1 MTRHWQATILALL
14 GAAAI
19 SGRAG
24 EISTGEILTQTAE
37 ATFACLNWQPVGVCL
52 WLQCDLAGCRVQSSI
67 KVGHYLPELV
77 VTSYNELGGNPWR
90 EAQVATG
97 AIAASP
103 LASLISGLAGV
114 LPGSA
119 GHRSEA
125 TFGRDHANL
134 VFREADAIGHPA
146 PALPVFALP
155 DSLRCRSRT
164 RPFVPYFLSS
174 LDAVVWRTGGM
185 EIFESA
191 SWLPGSREIGQWP
204 LNTWGG
210 VYPRTGWAISAE
222 EPKAAAVIAQRV
234 GDIVTRDDQAH
245 VYRAIVD
252 RRSRTPRTWP
262 PGPLFE
268 TDRATGQWQMLL
280 PEAQST
286 CEVVGIDD
294 RHAAPWSLNNVDT
307 GGDYA
312 WNLWRPY
319 QCCQR
324 RGQSFLGDLNF
335 VTYP

>member
-1 MTRHWQATILALL
+1 MTRHWQAALL
-14 GAAAI
+14 AFLSAAAI
-19 SGRAG
+19 NGRAG
-24 EISTGEILTQTAE
+24 EISTDEILTQTAE
-37 ATFACLNWQPVGVCL
+37 ATFACLSWQPVGVCL

-90 EAQVATG
+90 EARVATG
-97 AIAASP
+97 SVAAAP
-103 LASLISGLAGV
+103 LSSLISGLTGFV
-114 LPGSA
+114 LGSA

-125 TFGRDHANL
+125 TAGRDHANL

-146 PALPVFALP
+146 PALSVFALP
-155 DSLRCRSRT
+155 ESLRCPSRT

-174 LDAVVWRTGGM
+174 LDAVAWRTGGT
-185 EIFESA
+185 ELFEPA

-210 VYPRTGWAISAE
+210 VYPRTGWTIAAE

-245 VYRAIVD
+245 VYRAIGD
-252 RRSRTPRTWP
+252 RPTQTARSWP
-262 PGPLFE
+262 PEPLLE
-268 TDRATGQWQMLL
+268 MDGTTGRWQMLL
-280 PEAQST
+280 PEAQTT
-286 CEVVGIDD
+286 CEVFGIDD
-294 RHAAPWSLNNVDT
+294 RLAEPWSLNKVDT

-319 QCCQR
+319 QCCQQ

-335 VTYP
+335 ATYP